1 MRPEKN
7 KEILKME
14 AMEWQPKTDNGLD
27 KHTANF
33 IAVVQSR
40 KRAELNCPIEAGA
53 KVAINAHM
61 GNIAQRTGEKIFWD
75 KERNKFTSVKANEL
89 LVPAYNNGYKLPKV

>member
-1 MRPEKN
+1 
-7 KEILKME
+7 ME
-14 AMEWQPKTDNGLD
+14 AVAWQPKTDIGLD

-40 KRAELNCPIEAGA
+40 NTADLNCPIEAGA

-61 GNIAQRTGEKIFWD
+61 GNIAQRTGKKIFW
-75 KERNKFTSVKANEL
+75 EAEHNKFTSSKVNKL
-89 LVPAYNNGYKLPKV
+89 LKPVYHNGYKLPKLN